1 MSSQELPH
9 PKRFITDHD
18 AEGKAIFNTS
28 IPEEVPAKIIGCGDK
43 FFLGYTTTESPVEFA
58 GNKDI
63 ESYGRYLENLPGVVI
78 PGGTV
83 LRFVDMRPGGVSP
96 MHRTVSLD
104 YGVVLEG
111 QVIVRLDSGES
122 RLMRRGDVTIQR
134 GTMHEW
140 ENASKTEW
148 ARMMYVLQDSKP
160 LTVGGKE
167 LGEDYGKGM
176 EDVRPSG
183 N

>member
-1 MSSQELPH
+1 MAGKELRH
-9 PKRFITDHD
+9 PNRFITDHD

-28 IPEEVPAKIIGCGDK
+28 IPEELDEQIIGVGDK
-43 FFLGYTTTESPVEFA
+43 FFLGYTTSEKPVDLTDE
-58 GNKDI
+58 KDI
-63 ESYGRYLENLPGVVI
+63 KSYKEYLANPPGIVI

-83 LRFVDMRPGGVSP
+83 VRFVDMRPGGVSP

-104 YGVVLEG
+104 YGVVVEG
-111 QVIVRLDSGES
+111 EVILRLDSGES
-122 RLMRRGDVTIQR
+122 RLMKRGDVSVQR

-148 ARMMYVLQDSKP
+148 ARMMYVLQDATP
-160 LTVGGKE
+160 VLVGGKK
-167 LGEDYGKGM
+167 LDEDYGKGM
-176 EDVRPSG
+176 EEIRSSG

>member
-1 MSSQELPH
+1 MSIQELPH
-9 PKRFITDHD
+9 PKRFITENND
-18 AEGKAIFNTS
+18 EGKAVFSTQ
-28 IPEEVPAKIIGCGDK
+28 IPEELPARVIECGDK
-43 FFLGYTTTESPVEFA
+43 FFLGYTTSERPVDVN
-58 GNKDI
+58 GTKDI
-63 ESYGRYLENLPGVVI
+63 EAYRRYQTNEPGIVI

-83 LRFVDMRPGGVSP
+83 LRYVDIRPGGVSP

-104 YGVVLEG
+104 YGVVVEG
-111 QVIVRLDSGES
+111 EVIIRLDSGES

-160 LTVGGKE
+160 LVAGGKP
-167 LGEDYGKGM
+167 LGEEYGVGM
-176 EDVRPSG
+176 GEMRPSG

>member
-1 MSSQELPH
+1 MSAQELTP
-9 PKRFITDHD
+9 PKRFITENN
-18 AEGKAIFNTS
+18 AEGKAVFSTQ
-28 IPEEVPAKIIGCGDK
+28 IPEQLPARVIECGDK
-43 FFLGYTTTESPVEFA
+43 FFLGYTTNERPVDIN
-58 GNKDI
+58 GNKDVDTYS
-63 ESYGRYLENLPGVVI
+63 EYLTNEPGIVI

-83 LRFVDMRPGGVSP
+83 LRFVDIRPGGVSP

-104 YGVVLEG
+104 YGVVVEG
-111 QVIVRLDSGES
+111 QVIIRLDSGES
-122 RLMRRGDVTIQR
+122 RLMQRGDVTIQR

-160 LTVGGKE
+160 LIAGGKP
-167 LGEDYGKGM
+167 LGEEYGVGM
-176 EDVRPSG
+176 GEVRPSG